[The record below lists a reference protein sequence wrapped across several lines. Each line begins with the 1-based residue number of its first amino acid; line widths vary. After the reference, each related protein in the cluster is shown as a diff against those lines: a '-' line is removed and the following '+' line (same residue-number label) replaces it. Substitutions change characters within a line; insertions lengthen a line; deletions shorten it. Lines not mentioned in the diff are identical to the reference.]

1 MLAAADLGPIH
12 LNLDNYR
19 LTFEDCSWTPE
30 YDAPEMPE
38 GVGSVEEEICKL
50 RREKRRM
57 KKDLDKFM
65 AQAKEM
71 KDLKEKWNLLDFKYQ
86 LLLDM
91 WTMRALDEKEE
102 CEGSYRRRPHST
114 GGMSLSREGSPKRC
128 SPKRSSPKRSGR
140 YEITPPSRRNRHP
153 CCNDDP
159 SPSKRSERCH

>member
-1 MLAAADLGPIH
+1 MGIFRQKQALPRSETAMLAAADLGPIH

-50 RREKRRM
+50 RREKRR
-57 KKDLDKFM
+57 
-65 AQAKEM
+65 
-71 KDLKEKWNLLDFKYQ
+71 
-86 LLLDM
+86 M